1 MSDLTLEQLK
11 DDLQARNSDREN
23 LVEQHNSFV
32 AKMNEI
38 KESITAHSGAI
49 NQLEL
54 LIERADPKD
63 EDTEE

>member
-11 DDLQARNSDREN
+11 DDLQGRISDREN
-23 LVEQHNSFV
+23 LVEQHNSFINK
-32 AKMNEI
+32 ASEI

-49 NQLEL
+49 SQLEL